1 MAICAKSV
9 FLSKPCR
16 KPSLRLTYLANTA
29 IPSTGH
35 PDPIRALTIPGSLAA
50 ALAMY
55 FLTMCVDS
63 NLAAGIF

>member
-1 MAICAKSV
+1 MRDPFSNSKSC
-9 FLSKPCR
+9 SKPNA
-16 KPSLRLTYLANTA
+16 RLTYLANAA